1 MSAPSSPSATLT
13 FFGAP
18 LDEVQLAAARDRRS
32 PSTSGSS
39 VSTPRHSDDVP
50 LPATH
55 DDAAPRCHFR
65 STTLFE
71 VEGRE
76 GGEVWLMSDD
86 DAPKGA
92 VLGHDVR

>member
-1 MSAPSSPSATLT
+1 MSSPSSPSSAAPESY
-13 FFGAP
+13 FGAP
-18 LDEVQLAAARDRRS
+18 LSEVQLAAARRRS
-32 PSTSGSS
+32 PSASNSS
-39 VSTPRHSDDVP
+39 VSTPRSSADTP
-50 LPATH
+50 LPPT

-65 STTLFE
+65 STTLYE

-86 DAPKGA
+86 DAPKSA